1 MGPKDPMIL
10 FSYINT
16 KLRDE
21 YGMLEQLCEDLEL
34 DRCDLEERLFA
45 LGYAYDP
52 AQNRFL

>member
-1 MGPKDPMIL
+1 MVPKDPMIL

-21 YGMLEQLCEDLEL
+21 YGTLEQLCEDLEL
-34 DRCDLEERLFA
+34 DRRDLEERLSA

>member
-1 MGPKDPMIL
+1 MVPKDPMIL

-21 YGMLEQLCEDLEL
+21 YGTLEQLCEDLEL
-34 DRCDLEERLFA
+34 DRRDLEERLAA

-52 AQNRFL
+52 VQNRFL

>member
-34 DRCDLEERLFA
+34 DRRDLEERLFA

>member
-1 MGPKDPMIL
+1 MVPKDPMIL

-21 YGMLEQLCEDLEL
+21 YGTLEQLCEDLEL
-34 DRCDLEERLFA
+34 DRRDLEERLAA